1 MKTIEALKT
10 ALLSDPTRAR
20 YLIDVSID
28 MGVTEQETAELV
40 ALAVELGAIG
50 DGGSKMTNR
59 EKAEAYFMSLEG
71 ASLQE
76 IGERFGVSIPDAAKM
91 IPGYKPKRSIKNI
104 EKCIYP
110 AIQEFMVKNG
120 LPYSRMANLCG
131 CTHSALYLVLTGKRS
146 PAKTTIDKVLK
157 FTGMTY
163 EEAFR
168 TESKHEA
175 V

>member
-40 ALAVELGAIG
+40 ALAMELGAIG
-50 DGGSKMTNR
+50 DGGSKVTNR
-59 EKAEAYFMSLEG
+59 EKAEAYFMRLEG

-76 IGERFGVSIPDAAKM
+76 IGKRFGVSVLEADQM
-91 IPGYKPKRSIKNI
+91 LPGHKRSFKGLK
-104 EKCIYP
+104 KCIYP
-110 AIQEFMVKNG
+110 AIQEFMVENRMSYNSMAALCDCTGTG
-120 LPYSRMANLCG
+120 L
-131 CTHSALYLVLTGKRS
+131 HSALTGKTS
-146 PAKTTIDKVLK
+146 PTKFTIDKILET
-157 FTGMTY
+157 TGMTY
-163 EEAFR
+163 EEAFHR
-168 TESKHEA
+168 ET

>member
-76 IGERFGVSIPDAAKM
+76 IGERFGVSIPDVAKM

-131 CTHSALYLVLTGKRS
+131 CSRGAFYKALTGETAPTKI
-146 PAKTTIDKVLK
+146 TIDKILK
-157 FTGMTY
+157 TTEMTY

-168 TESKHEA
+168 HET